1 MTTIGHKLVLNSLL
15 PRVARFGFRAAIL
28 IAAYVI
34 ASCACAP
41 LGAQAVDSTEV
52 APIEKVASELL
63 DNSAKSEVQAEE
75 RRKYRFEKKGAIV
88 FRKLPDCEVKCDVY
102 QPESDVPLPAII
114 MIHGGAWRHGS
125 KIAMLRHARRVARV
139 GYVVVS
145 INYRLAPKY
154 PWPAQLDDCQYAVRW
169 LKKNAQ
175 AYNIDAQ
182 RIGVFGYSAGGHLAA
197 LLGTMDRE
205 DNARF
210 ENTLSGDDEELKEF
224 SPAVGAVAVGGAPC
238 EFSWL
243 DEGSEVLN
251 YWMGGSRKSLPEKYR
266 LASPIEYVTA
276 DDAPFFIFH
285 GTADMLVPLQ
295 SPTDFHQALKAKGV
309 PSTLLSVDGSGHI
322 ATFSKADLL
331 QQIIP
336 FFDKHLQHGPQPSS
350 ESIDQ

>member
-1 MTTIGHKLVLNSLL
+1 MTPIDHKLVHNSLL
-15 PRVARFGFRAAIL
+15 PRVARFGFRTAIL
-28 IAAYVI
+28 IAACVI
-34 ASCACAP
+34 AGCVCASLRAQTADSPEAAP
-41 LGAQAVDSTEV
+41 S
-52 APIEKVASELL
+52 EKVAPKSK
-63 DNSAKSEVQAEE
+63 DKSAKPEVQAEE

-125 KIAMLRHARRVARV
+125 KVAMVRHARRVARV

-154 PWPAQLDDCQYAVRW
+154 PWPAQIDDCQYAVRW
-169 LKKNAQ
+169 LKKNAE
-175 AYNIDAQ
+175 AYNIDAE

-197 LLGTMDRE
+197 LLGTMDGE

-210 ENTLSGDDEELKEF
+210 ENSLAGDDEELKKF
-224 SPAVGAVAVGGAPC
+224 SPAVCAVAIGGAPC

-243 DEGSEVLN
+243 DEGSEVLK

-266 LASPIEYVTA
+266 SASPVEYVTA
-276 DDAPFFIFH
+276 EDAPFFIFH

-322 ATFSKADLL
+322 TTFSKAELL
-331 QQIIP
+331 KQIIP

-350 ESIDQ
+350 ESKDQ

>member
-1 MTTIGHKLVLNSLL
+1 MSN
-15 PRVARFGFRAAIL
+15 
-28 IAAYVI
+28 
-34 ASCACAP
+34 
-41 LGAQAVDSTEV
+41 
-52 APIEKVASELL
+52 
-63 DNSAKSEVQAEE
+63 
-75 RRKYRFEKKGAIV
+75 RR
-88 FRKLPDCEVKCDVY
+88 PKCDVY

-125 KIAMLRHARRVARV
+125 KWAMVRHARRMARV

-154 PWPAQLDDCQYAVRW
+154 PWPAQIDDCLYAVRW

-175 AYNIDAQ
+175 AYNIDAE

-197 LLGTMDRE
+197 LLGTMDGE
-205 DNARF
+205 DEKLF
-210 ENTLSGDDEELKEF
+210 ENTLVDGDEEVRKF
-224 SPAVGAVAVGGAPC
+224 SPTVCAVVVGGAPC

-243 DEGSEVLN
+243 DERSELLN

-285 GTADMLVPLQ
+285 GTEDMLVPLQ
-295 SPTDFHQALKAKGV
+295 SPTDFHQALTAKGV

-322 ATFSKADLL
+322 VTFNKTELL
-331 QQIIP
+331 KQIIP
-336 FFDKHLQHGPQPSS
+336 FFDKHLQHSPQPST
-350 ESIDQ
+350 ESKDQ

>member
-1 MTTIGHKLVLNSLL
+1 ML
-15 PRVARFGFRAAIL
+15 PRVARFGFRTAIL
-28 IAAYVI
+28 IATYVI
-34 ASCACAP
+34 ASSNVAP
-41 LGAQAVDSTEV
+41 LRAQTVDSPEA
-52 APIEKVASELL
+52 APTEKVGAELV
-63 DNSAKSEVQAEE
+63 DNSAKPEVRAEE

-102 QPESDVPLPAII
+102 QPESDVALPAII

-125 KIAMLRHARRVARV
+125 KVAMVRHARRVARV

-154 PWPAQLDDCQYAVRW
+154 PWPAQIDDCQYAVRW
-169 LKKNAQ
+169 LKKNAE
-175 AYNIDAQ
+175 AYNVDAD

-197 LLGTMDRE
+197 LLGTMNAE
-205 DNARF
+205 DTTRL
-210 ENTLSGDDEELKEF
+210 ENSLAGDDEELKEF
-224 SPAVGAVAVGGAPC
+224 STAVCAVAIGGAPC

-243 DEGSEVLN
+243 DEGSEVLK

-266 LASPIEYVTA
+266 SASPIEYVTA
-276 DDAPFFIFH
+276 DDVPFFIFH

-309 PSTLLSVDGSGHI
+309 PSTLLSVDGSGHL
-322 ATFSKADLL
+322 ATFSKAELL
-331 QQIIP
+331 KKIIP

-350 ESIDQ
+350 GSIDQ

>member
-1 MTTIGHKLVLNSLL
+1 MTPIGYKPVRNSTL
-15 PRVARFGFRAAIL
+15 PRVARFEFQAAIS
-28 IAAYVI
+28 IAACVI
-34 ASCACAP
+34 ASCNGA
-41 LGAQAVDSTEV
+41 LLRAQAADFPQA
-52 APIEKVASELL
+52 APIEKVVSESE
-63 DNSAKSEVQAEE
+63 DKSAKPEVQSEE

-125 KIAMLRHARRVARV
+125 KFAMVRHARRVARV

-154 PWPAQLDDCQYAVRW
+154 PWPAQIDDCQYAVRW
-169 LKKNAQ
+169 LKKNAH
-175 AYNIDAQ
+175 AYNIDTE

-197 LLGTMDRE
+197 LLGTMDGE

-210 ENTLSGDDEELKEF
+210 ENALAGDDEELKEF
-224 SPAVGAVAVGGAPC
+224 SPAVSAVVIGGAPC

-243 DEGSEVLN
+243 DEGSEVLK

-295 SPTDFHQALKAKGV
+295 SPTDFHETLKAKGV

-322 ATFSKADLL
+322 ATFSKAELL
-331 QQIIP
+331 EQIIP
-336 FFDKHLQHGPQPSS
+336 FFDKHLQHSLQPSS
-350 ESIDQ
+350 ESKDQ